1 MPRPFAVIGLTVFF
15 TLAVL
20 NDTDIGAAKIAFLLF
35 FAALAVSLCFKK

>member
-35 FAALAVSLCFKK
+35 LPPLRCLFASKI